1 MVFPIMDINI
11 YDALLGL
18 DFLMKIGVVVD
29 VEKGIIQV
37 RNGLGM
43 EVELL
48 PLIIVNML
56 QPISEQ
62 KLSKHV
68 KDIAKGI

>member
-1 MVFPIMDINI
+1 
-11 YDALLGL
+11 
-18 DFLMKIGVVVD
+18 VVD
-29 VEKGIIQV
+29 VKKKVIQM

-48 PLIIVNML
+48 PLTIVNML
-56 QPISEQ
+56 QPIHEQ
-62 KLSKHV
+62 KLSHHV

>member
-1 MVFPIMDINI
+1 
-11 YDALLGL
+11 
-18 DFLMKIGVVVD
+18 MKIKMVID
-29 VEKGIIQV
+29 VEKGKIQV

-56 QPISEQ
+56 QHVSE
-62 KLSKHV
+62 
-68 KDIAKGI
+68 